1 MSVINWS
8 YLHFN
13 EISTL
18 EMYEILKLRSLVFVV
33 EQNCVYLDVDD
44 KDISAFHLC
53 GKLDDKLVAYV
64 RILPP
69 GISYAESSIGRVLTH
84 PDYRTK
90 GYGIELMNLAIEK
103 TLTTFDVDSIK
114 IGAQCYLLKFY
125 NNLGFK
131 ASGES
136 YLEDGIPHIE
146 MLYTKTR

>member
-1 MSVINWS
+1 MSVLNWS

-53 GKLDDKLVAYV
+53 GKIDDKLVAYV

-69 GISYAESSIGRVLTH
+69 GISYAEASIGRVLTH
-84 PDYRTK
+84 PDYRTN

-103 TLTTFDVDSIK
+103 TLTTFGVDSIK

-136 YLEDGIPHIE
+136 YLEDGIPHRE